1 MQTSPGSESGPARKL
16 DALARRAGW
25 ALLWE
30 RAWPSLAWTGALV
43 AMFLAA
49 SWFGLWFAAPRFA
62 RIGGLALFALALFAT
77 LAPLARLRR
86 PSRAQTLAR
95 LDGDAPDAHRPASDF
110 DDRLANGMGDET
122 TNALWALHRARLA
135 RRVDRL
141 SLAPPT
147 PGMAKRD
154 PRALRFAAVLLA
166 LAAGWLAGSERYA
179 RVAAA
184 FDWRGASA
192 SAAPARVDAWIDP
205 PAYTNKPPLL
215 LKVVGQE
222 KPESVV
228 APENSVL
235 IVRADPRLVETRIEG
250 ALSASTP
257 DAPKPAAGAP
267 SERRFVIHGDGKFT
281 LLQGGSPMAAFA
293 ISATPSGKPTI
304 ALVDPPQSN
313 LTGSLTLHYSI
324 ADPYGVAGA
333 EAQFALPN
341 AAGAP
346 PTHSLVEAPKLG
358 LPLPPGNGVGD
369 ARTTSDLSEHPWA
382 GAKVIMT
389 LQATDVA
396 GESGQSA
403 PVALTLPQ
411 RHFSKPL
418 ARALVEQRRGLI
430 LDPDHNRSRL
440 AKALDALMIAPEAFD
455 TAPGVYLGLRTAKS
469 TLDAA
474 RTDKDLVEV
483 ADLLWAM
490 ALQIEDGDA
499 SQALRDLRAAEQKL
513 REALQRGA
521 SDEEI
526 KALTKEL
533 RERAEEYM
541 RELAQQNPSADPD
554 DAPLD
559 AQDLESMLDRMEDTA
574 RNGARDDAEAMLDQ
588 MQDMFE
594 NLKSG
599 RAEPQDPA
607 ERELRKQM
615 SELDKLLRDQQALRD
630 KTFKRSQ
637 KKRSSRAQPD
647 GGAQPQDQQEQ
658 GSEPLDQEQGD
669 LRDRLAELQRRL
681 KALGLQGEKGFD
693 DAEGDMSEAEGDLKG
708 DGPGSGD
715 SDSPDS
721 KGAMGRGGG
730 KGDGDAVGA
739 QGRAMQ
745 ALREGAQG
753 LQRQMQ
759 GAGGQSGRSLTMGRR
774 GQRNQ
779 PGDDPLGR
787 GPNGERG
794 ASEGQLHEGPAAAER
809 ARRVLQELRRRLA
822 DPNRPTDERDYLERL
837 LRGDAVR

>member
-1 MQTSPGSESGPARKL
+1 MQTSPSSESGPARRL

-25 ALLWE
+25 ALIWE
-30 RAWPSLAWTGALV
+30 RVWPPLAWSGALV
-43 AMFLAA
+43 ALFLAA
-49 SWFGLWFAAPRFA
+49 SWFGLWFAAPRLA
-62 RIGGLALFALALFAT
+62 RVGGLVLFALALAAA

-86 PSRAQTLAR
+86 PSRAQALAR
-95 LDGDAPDAHRPASDF
+95 LDVDAREAHRPASDF
-110 DDRLANGMGDET
+110 DDKLANGMGDET

-135 RRVDRL
+135 RRLDGL
-141 SLAPPT
+141 SLAPPA

-154 PRALRFAAVLLA
+154 PRALRFAAILLA

-184 FDWRGASA
+184 FDWRGVIA
-192 SAAPARVDAWIDP
+192 SAAPARIDAWIDP

-215 LKVVGQE
+215 LKVAGQE

-228 APENSVL
+228 TPENSVL
-235 IVRADPRLVETRIEG
+235 IVRADPRQVETRIEG
-250 ALSASTP
+250 ALTPSTP
-257 DAPKPAAGAP
+257 EAPKPAAGAP

-281 LLQGGSPMAAFA
+281 LLQGGSPLAAFA
-293 ISATPSGKPTI
+293 ISATPSGRPTI
-304 ALVDPPQSN
+304 ALIDPPQSN

-324 ADPYGVAGA
+324 ADAYGVANA
-333 EAQFALPN
+333 QAQFALPSS
-341 AAGAP
+341 AGAA

-358 LPLPPGNGVGD
+358 LPLPGGGNGVGE

-382 GAKVIMT
+382 GAKVVMT

-396 GESGQSA
+396 GETGESA
-403 PVALTLPQ
+403 PVTLTLPQ
-411 RHFSKPL
+411 RHFVNPL
-418 ARALVEQRRGLI
+418 AKALVEQRRGLI
-430 LDPDHNRSRL
+430 LDPDRNRPRL

-455 TAPGVYLGLRTAKS
+455 TTASVYLGLRTAKS
-469 TLDAA
+469 TLAAA

-499 SQALRDLRAAEQKL
+499 SQALRELRAAEQKL

-526 KALTKEL
+526 RQLTKEL
-533 RERAEEYM
+533 REKAEEYM
-541 RELAQQNPSADPD
+541 RELAQQNPNADPD
-554 DAPLD
+554 EAPLD

-594 NLKSG
+594 NLRSG
-599 RAEPQDPA
+599 RSAQSDPA

-637 KKRSSRAQPD
+637 KKQRSPRASPD
-647 GGAQPQDQQEQ
+647 GGAQPQDQQE

-669 LRDRLAELQRRL
+669 LRDRLAEMQRRL
-681 KALGLQGEKGFD
+681 KALGLEGEKGFD
-693 DAEGDMSEAEGDLKG
+693 DAEGDMSEAQGDLKG
-708 DGPGSGD
+708 DGSGSAETG
-715 SDSPDS
+715 SPES
-721 KGAMGRGGG
+721 KGGKGRGG
-730 KGDGDAVGA
+730 KGDSDAVDA

-759 GAGGQSGRSLTMGRR
+759 GPGGQSGRTLTMGRR
-774 GQRNQ
+774 GQRDQ
-779 PGDDPLGR
+779 PGGDPLGR
-787 GPNGERG
+787 GPNGQRG
-794 ASEGQLHEGPAAAER
+794 ASEGQLHEGQELAER
-809 ARRVLQELRRRLA
+809 ARRVLQELRRRLS

-837 LRGDAVR
+837 LRHD